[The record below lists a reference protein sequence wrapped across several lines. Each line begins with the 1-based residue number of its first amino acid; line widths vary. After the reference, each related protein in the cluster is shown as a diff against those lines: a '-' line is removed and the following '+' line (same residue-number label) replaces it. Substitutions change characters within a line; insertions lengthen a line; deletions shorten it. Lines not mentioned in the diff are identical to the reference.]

1 MYDLMFK
8 CNPTRPEKSRNQ
20 MSQNFAD
27 RLAQSVKSKGNAVL
41 VGIDPRPDQLP
52 SHWIE
57 SFQGDVVRAVQE
69 FGTEVV
75 RTVAPLVPAV
85 KFQMAFYEALGPTGM
100 IALEATA
107 KCARENGLLVIMDG
121 KRNDIGS
128 TAAAYATAYVGS
140 PEGGPENSSP
150 AWTSDALT
158 INPYLGGEGITP
170 FLQGC
175 RHTGAGLFLL
185 VRTSNPSAGEFQD
198 LIADG
203 KPVYRHVADRM
214 MNWAEPFRGECG
226 YSSLGAVV
234 GATSPAQLAELRQ
247 VLRGIWI
254 LVPGYGA
261 QGGTAADVAVAFDE
275 QGLGAIVNNSR
286 GITFAYQKSE
296 FATRFGSN
304 WQASVREATLTMID
318 DLARHTAKP

>member
-1 MYDLMFK
+1 
-8 CNPTRPEKSRNQ
+8 
-20 MSQNFAD
+20 MSTENFGD
-27 RLAQSVKSKGNAVL
+27 RLANAVKSKGNAVL
-41 VGIDPRPDQLP
+41 VGIDPRPQQLP
-52 SHWIE
+52 VGWIDR
-57 SFQGDVVRAVQE
+57 FGGDTVQAVE
-69 FGTEVV
+69 AFGKEVLQA
-75 RTVAPLVPAV
+75 VAAHVPAV
-85 KFQMAFYEALGPTGM
+85 KFQMAFFEALGPAGM
-100 IALEATA
+100 SALESTA
-107 KCARENGLLVIMDG
+107 KLARELGLLVIMDG

-128 TAAAYATAYVGS
+128 TAAAYAGAYVGD
-140 PEGGPENSSP
+140 PETRQPP

-158 INPYLGGEGITP
+158 INPYLGSEGITP

-175 RHTGAGLFLL
+175 SRSGTGLFLL

-198 LIADG
+198 LVAEG

-214 MNWAEPFRGECG
+214 LSWAAPFIGESG

-247 VLRGIWI
+247 VLKNIWI

-275 QGLGAIVNNSR
+275 NGLGAIVNNSR

-296 FATRFGSN
+296 YATRFGQD
-304 WQASVREATLTMID
+304 WQSAVREATLRMID
-318 DLARHTAKP
+318 DLARHVKKAV

>member
-1 MYDLMFK
+1 
-8 CNPTRPEKSRNQ
+8 
-20 MSQNFAD
+20 MSSTNFAD
-27 RLAQSVKSKGNAVL
+27 RLANAVKSRGNAVL
-41 VGIDPRPDQLP
+41 VGVDPRPQQLP
-52 SHWIE
+52 VGWVDK
-57 SFQGDVVRAVQE
+57 FGGDVVRATEE
-69 FGTEVV
+69 FGCEVLK
-75 RTVAPLVPAV
+75 TVAPLVPAV
-85 KFQMAFYEALGPTGM
+85 KFQMAFYEALGPQGLV
-100 IALEATA
+100 ALENTA
-107 KCARENGLLVIMDG
+107 RLARELGLLVIMDG

-128 TAAAYATAYVGS
+128 TAAAYAAAYVGD
-140 PEGGPENSSP
+140 PETRQMP

-158 INPYLGGEGITP
+158 INPYLGSEGITP

-175 RHTGAGLFLL
+175 SRSGTGLFLL

-198 LIADG
+198 LVADG

-214 MNWAEPFRGECG
+214 MVWASSFVGECG

-247 VLRGIWI
+247 AMKGIWI

-275 QGLGAIVNNSR
+275 NGLGAIVNNSR

-296 FATRFGSN
+296 YVARFGSD
-304 WQASVREATLTMID
+304 WQLAVREATLKMID
-318 DLARHTAKP
+318 DLAGAVKKA